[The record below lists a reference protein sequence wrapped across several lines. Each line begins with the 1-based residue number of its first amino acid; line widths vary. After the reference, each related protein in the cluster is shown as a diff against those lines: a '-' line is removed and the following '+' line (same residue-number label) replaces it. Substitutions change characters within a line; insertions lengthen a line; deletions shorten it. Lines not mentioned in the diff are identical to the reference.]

1 VRPYGKSEYEWWSR
15 ILIATSEQELQTALD
30 RSKSYII
37 DMDGVI
43 YRGDLCLPHVPG
55 FLQALDDNNIPFLMA
70 TNNSTK
76 SPDEFS
82 DKLSRMG
89 IELSAD
95 RILTSSVATR
105 GMVEE
110 RYPKGTGVCVVG
122 MNALH
127 EAMFGDG
134 YFERAGKDAEVVVSG
149 GHFKLTY
156 DELKIACLAIR
167 AGADWFATNG
177 DNTFPTEEGIIP
189 GSGAIIAALEAATS
203 KSPVVVGKPSTGMI
217 DEALQSLGTTADETV
232 MLGDRLDTDI
242 LAGERAGLITM
253 LVMTGVTDLAEL
265 EAMDIDPDI
274 IIDDLAPLVAYYTG
288 RG

>member
-1 VRPYGKSEYEWWSR
+1 
-15 ILIATSEQELQTALD
+15 LIATSEQELQTTLERA
-30 RSKSYII
+30 KSYII

-43 YRGDLCLPHVPG
+43 YRGDLCLPHVPE
-55 FLQALDDNNIPFLMA
+55 FLQALEVNKIPYLMA

-76 SPDEFS
+76 SPGEFAE
-82 DKLSRMG
+82 KLRGMG
-89 IELSAD
+89 IELSPD

-110 RYPKGTGVCVVG
+110 RYPKDTGVCVVG

-134 YFERAGKDAEVVVSG
+134 YFTPAGKDAEVVVSG

-156 DELKIACLAIR
+156 DELKTACLAIR

-189 GSGAIIAALEAATS
+189 GSGAIIAALAAATNQ
-203 KSPVVVGKPSTGMI
+203 SPAVVGKPSTGMI
-217 DEALQSLGTTADETV
+217 EEALQALETSADETI

-253 LVMTGVTDLAEL
+253 LVMTGVTDQAEL
-265 EAMDIDPDI
+265 EALNIDPDI
-274 IIDDLAPLVAYYTG
+274 IVDDLAPLVSYYTG